1 MQCDEFGTIEG
12 DHRSRPSWKQDIR
25 TSRSIYWNPQ
35 MKKKVIINCVCEFR
49 SMVYFRFEGQTG
61 KERNNTPRRHRTF
74 NVALSI
80 LFLLVNMHAKKK
92 NQQHQEKELNNEQ
105 QRPDKTKTNNRQN
118 QMKRT
123 NQRHTQHK
131 NITFFFFGL
140 LLLFCSCRFYF
151 ILSKWCTVDV
161 VVSCVVVFFSLTIFF
176 FSSSVLSTAPTE
188 CAYTTIVYYT
198 KTRSLCLW
206 HIGLCVSWVS
216 ERAGNTSMALHGHDK
231 ANEFERQRERVMWL
245 LRRRPQR
252 RRRPWRRWQRR
263 LEWISRDLIIN
274 NENASKSFLHVFK
287 FNIFILRFGWNRLDL
302 VAVCIVHHATTTSM
316 TTLMTITIRQK
327 EERKKMEKTER
338 KTSSNRSQQSN
349 DEHTAHSAHWFRD
362 YISMCHI
369 IRT

>member
-1 MQCDEFGTIEG
+1 MSLGQLKETIVAGRAGSKTSALVVPFIGIHRWRKKLLLIVSVSFDRWFIFG
-12 DHRSRPSWKQDIR
+12 SRDRQGKNGTTRHADIGH
-25 TSRSIYWNPQ
+25 
-35 MKKKVIINCVCEFR
+35 
-49 SMVYFRFEGQTG
+49 SMLLCRYFFY
-61 KERNNTPRRHRTF
+61 
-74 NVALSI
+74 LSTC
-80 LFLLVNMHAKKK
+80 MRKKK